1 MNYYTTEI
9 TPEIHKLP
17 AIGSIEYI
25 YDRERKI
32 VIINI
37 DGEQVKCLKGDEAKK
52 VQAHVTGIDESVTDD
67 DVTVLGLMA
76 FKAFKLTIDD
86 LRIRTRKR
94 EIVEARQVCMWWLKN
109 NTKQSLAE
117 IGSYF
122 GDFDHATVIH
132 ACKTVNNLIDTD
144 KLFKEKIEPF
154 IQEL

>member
-1 MNYYTTEI
+1 MNFYVTEI
-9 TPEIHKLP
+9 TPDIHHLP
-17 AIGSIEYI
+17 ALGSIEYV

-37 DGEQVKCLKGDEAKK
+37 DGEEVKCLKGDEAKK
-52 VQAHVTGIDESVTDD
+52 VQAFITGMDETICDD

-76 FKAFKLTIDD
+76 FSAFKLTIAD

-109 NTKQSLAE
+109 NTKQSLND

-122 GDFDHATVIH
+122 GEFDHATVLH
-132 ACKTVNNLIDTD
+132 ACKTVNNLIDTN
-144 KLFKEKIEPF
+144 KAFKQKIEPF
-154 IQEL
+154 IQQS